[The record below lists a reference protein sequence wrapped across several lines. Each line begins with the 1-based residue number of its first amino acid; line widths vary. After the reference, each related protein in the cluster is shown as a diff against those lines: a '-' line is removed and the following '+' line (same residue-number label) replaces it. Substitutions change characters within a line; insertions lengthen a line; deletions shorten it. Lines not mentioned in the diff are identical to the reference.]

1 MLFIGPLGGWELI
14 IILLVVLI
22 IFGPSKLPQMGQS
35 LGKAIREFKKAGKEL
50 KSEVADLD
58 DDEDIRETKRKPSN
72 TASNNVASSK
82 SKEDSQ
88 KNNSDYSD

>member
-14 IILLVVLI
+14 IILIVVLI

-50 KSEVADLD
+50 KSEVTDLD
-58 DDEDIRETKRKPSN
+58 DEDTKDTQHKPPN
-72 TASNNVASSK
+72 TASNNVENNK
-82 SKEDSQ
+82 SKEKS
-88 KNNSDYSD
+88 

>member
-50 KSEVADLD
+50 KSEVTDLD
-58 DDEDIRETKRKPSN
+58 DEDVKETKPKPSN
-72 TASNNVASSK
+72 TASDTIENNK
-82 SKEDSQ
+82 SKEKS
-88 KNNSDYSD
+88 